1 MGEDLWAVAPS
12 AAITAI
18 HRDPA
23 GAAMAPRDPEATKA
37 KLLAAARREFAD
49 KGIAGARVDAIAERA
64 GVNKQL
70 IYYYFGTKE
79 DLFREILRE
88 RLATPVAMPDGPE
101 ERADR
106 GRRLA
111 SLAIDS
117 LADPDYV
124 RLLMW
129 EALEAGPTGSVQA
142 EDERRERYQE
152 MTERIRRDQAAGHV
166 PAELDPEQVL
176 LARIATVLFPSAFP
190 QLVRLVT
197 GRDIADPAFAE
208 ARAEHIRRTYG

>member
-1 MGEDLWAVAPS
+1 
-12 AAITAI
+12 
-18 HRDPA
+18 
-23 GAAMAPRDPEATKA
+23 MAPRDPEATKA

-79 DLFREILRE
+79 ELFREILRQ
-88 RLATPVAMPDGPE
+88 RLANPVPMPTGPE
-101 ERADR
+101 APAER

-111 SLAIDS
+111 SLAADH
-117 LADPDYV
+117 LVDPDYV

-129 EALEAGPTGSVQA
+129 EALEAGTTGHVQA
-142 EDERRERYQE
+142 EDERHQHYQE
-152 MTERIRRDQAAGHV
+152 MIERIRRDQAAGVV
-166 PAELDPEQVL
+166 PDDLEPAQVL
-176 LARIATVLFPSAFP
+176 LSRIATVLFPTAFP

-197 GRDIADPAFAE
+197 GLPNDDPAFIE
-208 ARAEHIRRTYG
+208 ARSAHIRRTYG